1 MLWKLEVFLAGKFCP
16 SWIFNL
22 CVARTA
28 YDFIISDLPIRAYA
42 KKYASGLSE
51 HYAEVKTEEIEQ
63 EAELVLRFLVETNSE
78 ESDQLLNNFV
88 FFSLK
93 YIQHGSKRKLKG
105 LFGSAID
112 PTKEKEYQE
121 KITLKNFKA
130 YFFGF
135 RNGVIEKP
143 DPGWNIIEEEGIDFL
158 VELIKKEANI
168 ADAV

>member
-1 MLWKLEVFLAGKFCP
+1 M
-16 SWIFNL
+16 
-22 CVARTA
+22 
-28 YDFIISDLPIRAYA
+28 
-42 KKYASGLSE
+42 
-51 HYAEVKTEEIEQ
+51 
-63 EAELVLRFLVETNSE
+63 RFLVETNSE

-93 YIQHGSKRKLKG
+93 YVQHGSKRKLKG
-105 LFGSAID
+105 IFGSAID

-143 DPGWNIIEEEGIDFL
+143 DPGWNILEEEGIDFL